1 MTPALLATTTALVLG
16 PLMVLA
22 TSAGW
27 SGLDVIRKELSGRFA
42 PVPLIVLL
50 NLGLLPTFAA
60 WWWFGVPAGE
70 GGVSD
75 LGAYALVAG
84 GALALQIAANLTF
97 LLAVRVSPFS
107 LTIPFLSL
115 TPVFAMV
122 AGRLILAEQPRAVQ
136 VGGMVLVVLGALTLG
151 LSEDAGEPEES
162 EESDAGEGQPK
173 AEPWPWFVRP
183 LQIFAREPGAWM
195 MTLVAACWGA
205 TASLDKIALG
215 YASLPLHALTQV
227 GGVTLAAALWL
238 VIRGRTAELKVSEA
252 RDYRWLGLA
261 VVFGTLAIGA
271 QLLAIQHV
279 MISMVETCKRA
290 IGLVS
295 AVALGRLMFG
305 EAVTSAKI
313 VAVVVMAAGV
323 ALISF
328 G

>member
-75 LGAYALVAG
+75 PGAYALVAG
-84 GALALQIAANLTF
+84 GALALQIIANLTF

-115 TPVFAMV
+115 TPVFATI

-136 VGGMVLVVLGALTLG
+136 IGGMVLVVLGALTLG
-151 LSEDAGEPEES
+151 LSEDAGD
-162 EESDAGEGQPK
+162 SDEGEAGEAGKP
-173 AEPWPWFVRP
+173 EPWPWYVRP

-252 RDYRWLGLA
+252 RDFRWLGLA
-261 VVFGTLAIGA
+261 IVFGTLAIGA

-290 IGLVS
+290 IGLAS
-295 AVALGRLMFG
+295 AVVLGRLMFG